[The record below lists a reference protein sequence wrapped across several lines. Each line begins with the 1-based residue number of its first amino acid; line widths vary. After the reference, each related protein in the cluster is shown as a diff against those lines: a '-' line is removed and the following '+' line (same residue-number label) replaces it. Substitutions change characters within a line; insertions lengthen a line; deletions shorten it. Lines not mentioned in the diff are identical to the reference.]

1 MKKLIFTLLAL
12 VGTMSINAQIIKVM
26 KGEEV
31 VATFTAEKADKVV
44 FEKMPEPPEGSIGT
58 EKRNGDTE
66 GSMVDVNWVQLWEN
80 GPKFAEYNV
89 GATSENEY
97 GGYYCW
103 GMAINKDPKGAY
115 WRDDDIGDHDTATN
129 LWGNNWRLPTSAEL
143 YTLLNKCTM
152 EWIDGEEKKYKNT
165 NAKGY
170 LFTGKDAFIS
180 NKVFLPTAGD
190 CVFGYASGQG
200 MHGDYWSSTY
210 YSSTTSCFLY
220 FDMNRLTVT
229 TEDREYGFSVRA
241 VLNENK

>member
-1 MKKLIFTLLAL
+1 MHIIQHIEKEQQIFNTEILAKLEKHMAL
-12 VGTMSINAQIIKVM
+12 
-26 KGEEV
+26 
-31 VATFTAEKADKVV
+31 
-44 FEKMPEPPEGSIGT
+44 
-58 EKRNGDTE
+58 
-66 GSMVDVNWVQLWEN
+66 
-80 GPKFAEYNV
+80 
-89 GATSENEY
+89 TSEEIEY
-97 GGYYCW
+97 VV
-103 GMAINKDPKGAY
+103 
-115 WRDDDIGDHDTATN
+115 DHIF
-129 LWGNNWRLPTSAEL
+129 GLPTSAEL